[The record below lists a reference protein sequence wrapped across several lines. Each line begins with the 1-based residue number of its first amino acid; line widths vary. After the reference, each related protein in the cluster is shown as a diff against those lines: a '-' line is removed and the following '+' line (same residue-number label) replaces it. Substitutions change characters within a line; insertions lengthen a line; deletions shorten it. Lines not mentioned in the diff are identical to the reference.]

1 MDQSTPQNIR
11 LEDYT
16 PPAFAIDTVDL
27 RFELGEEHTLVRAR
41 LSLTREAAGS
51 LVLDA
56 EDLDLVGIKIDGRD
70 LGASDYILAD
80 NRLTIADA
88 PEGSF
93 SLETEVRSKPQDN
106 TQLSGLYKSSGNFCT
121 QCEAEGF
128 RRITPY
134 FDRPDVLSR
143 FTVTIVGE
151 KARYPVLLSNGNLTE
166 SGDMEGGSHFAVWED
181 PFPKPAYLFALVA
194 GDLARVVDSFTT
206 RSGREVALH
215 IYTAPEDSDKCGH
228 AMESLKKAM
237 AWDEE
242 VFGLEYDL
250 DIYNIVAV
258 SDFNMGAMENKSLN
272 VFNTVYV
279 LATPETATDANFAGI
294 EGVIAHEYFHNW
306 TGNRVT
312 CRDWFQL
319 SLKEGLT
326 VFRDQQFSADMGS
339 SAVQRIEDVRMLRA
353 RQFPEDAGP
362 LAHPVRPESYIEI
375 NNFYT
380 ATIYEKGAELIR
392 MMHTLLGPEKF
403 RKGMDLYFE
412 RHDGQAVT
420 CDDFAAAMEDASG
433 VDLSQF
439 KLWYSQAG
447 TPRLKAS
454 GAYDASAKTF
464 TLTLEQMT
472 DPTPGQAKKKPL
484 HLPVAIGLLDEDGN
498 DLPLKTAG
506 DDAAPTTRVL
516 SLTES
521 SQSFVFEDVSQKPV
535 PSLLRGFSA
544 PAILDAGL
552 GREERAFLMA
562 RDSDSFNGWEASQQ
576 LSVDILMGLVGDYR
590 AGRELRLDSVYG
602 DAFAALLR
610 DSAGDKQFVALAA
623 TLPSQAYLAQQMDEI
638 DFEGVEAA
646 HNFVRA
652 HLSAALRGDLE
663 RLYRENVSNEPYAF
677 TTEQV
682 GRRSLKN
689 LCLSY
694 LMREPDE
701 AAVELGYGQ
710 FKTADNMTDSM
721 AALAALSH
729 LDVPEREQ
737 ALGAFF
743 ERWKNNPLVLDKW
756 FSIQAN
762 SERQDTLAIVRGL
775 MKHPAFSLKN
785 PNKVR
790 ALIGAFTNS
799 NQARF
804 NNAEGE
810 GYRLLA
816 DVVGELDSTN
826 PQIAAR
832 LLGAFDQWRRYD
844 EPRQRLVAGEL
855 ERILAKPG
863 LSKDVFEI
871 ASKTMDAA
879 KTGRGA

>member
-1 MDQSTPQNIR
+1 MDQATPQTIH
-11 LEDYT
+11 LSDYT
-16 PPAFAIDTVDL
+16 PPAFSVDTVEL
-27 RFELGEEHTLVRAR
+27 RFELGEEDTLVRAH
-41 LSLTREAAGS
+41 LALTREAPGP

-56 EDLDLVGIKIDGRD
+56 EDLDLVSIKLDGR
-70 LGASDYILAD
+70 GLAD
-80 NRLTIADA
+80 SEFVLAENRLTIANV

-93 SLETEVRSKPQDN
+93 GLETDVRCRPQDN

-134 FDRPDVLSR
+134 FDRPDMLSR

-151 KARYPVLLSNGNLTE
+151 RARYPVLLSNGNLTD
-166 SGDMEGGSHFAVWED
+166 SGDLEDGKHFAVWED

-194 GDLARVVDSFTT
+194 GDLARVEDSFTT
-206 RSGREVALH
+206 LSGRQVALH

-339 SAVQRIEDVRMLRA
+339 AAVQRIEDVRMLRA

-403 RKGMDLYFE
+403 RKGMDLYFQ

-447 TPRLKAS
+447 TPHLTAS
-454 GAYDASAKTF
+454 GAYDPAAETF
-464 TLTLEQMT
+464 TLTLEQGT
-472 DPTPGQAKKKPL
+472 APTPGQAEKKPL
-484 HLPVAIGLLDEDGN
+484 HLPIAIGLLDAAGN
-498 DLPLKTAG
+498 DLSLEMDG
-506 DDAAPTTRVL
+506 DDETPTTRVL
-516 SLTES
+516 SLTEDK
-521 SQSFVFEDVSQKPV
+521 QSFVFENLSQKPV
-535 PSLLRGFSA
+535 PSVLRGFSA
-544 PAILDAGL
+544 PAVLDAGL
-552 GREERAFLMA
+552 NREERAFLMA
-562 RDSDSFNGWEASQQ
+562 RDGDAFNGWEASQQ
-576 LSVDILMGLVGDYR
+576 LSTDILLSLIDDHR
-590 AGRELRLDSVYG
+590 ASRDLQLDGIYS
-602 DAFAALLR
+602 DAFSALLKE
-610 DSAGDKQFVALAA
+610 SAADKQFVALAA

-638 DFEGVEAA
+638 DFEGIEAA
-646 HNFVRA
+646 HNFVRG
-652 HLSAALRGDLE
+652 HLSTALRGDFE
-663 RLYRENVSNEPYAF
+663 RLYRENGSNEPYAF

-694 LMREPDE
+694 LMRVPDE
-701 AAVELGYGQ
+701 ASVEACYGQ
-710 FKTADNMTDSM
+710 FMAADNMTDSM

-729 LDVPEREQ
+729 QDVPERKQ
-737 ALGAFF
+737 ALDAFF
-743 ERWKNNPLVLDKW
+743 ERWKDNPLVLDKW
-756 FSIQAN
+756 FSVQAT
-762 SERQDTLAIVRGL
+762 SERDDTLDAVRGL
-775 MKHPAFSLKN
+775 MSHPAFSLKN

-790 ALIGAFTNS
+790 SLIAAFTNG
-799 NQARF
+799 NLARF
-804 NNAEGE
+804 NDAGGE

-816 DVVGELDSTN
+816 DVVSDLDSTN

-832 LLGAFDQWRRYD
+832 LLGGFDQWRRYD
-844 EPRQRLVAGEL
+844 EARQALVAAEID
-855 ERILAKPG
+855 RILAKPG

-871 ASKTMDAA
+871 ASKTLKA
-879 KTGRGA
+879 K

>member
-1 MDQSTPQNIR
+1 MDQPTPQTIR
-11 LEDYT
+11 LEDYS
-16 PPAFAIDTVDL
+16 PPAFTVETIDL
-27 RFELGEEHTLVRAR
+27 RFELGEEDTLVRAR
-41 LSLTREAAGS
+41 LALTQDAPGP

-56 EDLDLVGIKIDGRD
+56 EDLDLISVALDGRVLD
-70 LGASDYILAD
+70 PSEYEVAN
-80 NRLTIADA
+80 NRLTVASVPDE
-88 PEGSF
+88 PF
-93 SLETEVRSKPQDN
+93 TLETEVRTRPQDN

-128 RRITPY
+128 RRITPH

-166 SGDMEGGSHFAVWED
+166 AGDLEDGMHYAVWED
-181 PFPKPAYLFALVA
+181 PFLKPAYLFALVA
-194 GDLARVVDSFTT
+194 GDLARVEDRFTT
-206 RSGREVALH
+206 ASGREVTLH

-380 ATIYEKGAELIR
+380 ATVYEKGAELIR
-392 MMHTLLGPEKF
+392 MMHTLLGPDKF

-420 CDDFAAAMEDASG
+420 CDDFASAMEDASG

-439 KLWYSQAG
+439 RLWYSQSG
-447 TPRLKAS
+447 TPHLRAS
-454 GAYDASAKTF
+454 GSYDLAAKTF
-464 TLTLEQMT
+464 TLTLEQDT
-472 DPTPGQAKKKPL
+472 PPTPGQGKKRPL
-484 HLPVAIGLLDEDGN
+484 HLPVALGLLDEDGN
-498 DLPLKTAG
+498 DLPLKMTG
-506 DDAAPTTRVL
+506 DEGASTTRIL
-516 SLTES
+516 SLTERR
-521 SQSFVFEDVSQKPV
+521 QQFVFEDVPHAPV
-535 PSLLRGFSA
+535 PSLMRGFSA
-544 PAILDAGL
+544 PVVLDAGL
-552 GREERAFLMA
+552 DHAERAFLMA
-562 RDSDSFNGWEASQQ
+562 RDSDAFNGWEASQQ
-576 LSVDILMGLVGDYR
+576 LSADILLGLVADHR
-590 AGRELRLDSVYG
+590 AGREMQLDSVYS
-602 DAFAALLR
+602 DAFGALLCS
-610 DSAGDKQFVALAA
+610 DADKQFIALAA
-623 TLPSQAYLAQQMDEI
+623 TLPSPAYLAQQMDEI
-638 DFEGVEAA
+638 NFEGIEAA

-652 HLSAALRGDLE
+652 QLSATLRSDLE
-663 RLYRENVSNEPYAF
+663 RLYRENATNEAYAYK
-677 TTEQV
+677 TDQV

-694 LMREPDE
+694 LMRAPDE
-701 AAVELGYGQ
+701 AVVKICYGQ
-710 FKTADNMTDSM
+710 FQLADNMTDSM
-721 AALAALSH
+721 AALSSLAH
-729 LDVPEREQ
+729 LDVPERDE
-737 ALGAFF
+737 ALEDFYA
-743 ERWKNNPLVLDKW
+743 RWKDNPLVLDKW
-756 FSIQAN
+756 FSVQAM
-762 SERQDTLAIVRGL
+762 SERRDTLSAVRGL
-775 MKHPAFSLKN
+775 MNHPAFSLKN

-790 ALIGAFTNS
+790 SLVGAFANG

-804 NNAEGE
+804 NDASGE

-816 DVVGELDSTN
+816 DVAAELDSTN

-844 EPRQRLVAGEL
+844 EPRQALVVAEI
-855 ERILAKPG
+855 ERILAKSG

-871 ASKTMDAA
+871 ASKTLKA
-879 KTGRGA
+879 R